1 MFNLKHYQVGQ
12 RTKNV
17 KLFLQKAENISISTS
32 RKKDKEKIY
41 TAYLDKIPAESYKIH
56 KNENQIASL
65 SKISDYQRRK

>member
-1 MFNLKHYQVGQ
+1 MFNIKHYQVGQ
-12 RTKNV
+12 RTKSV

-32 RKKDKEKIY
+32 QKKDKEKIY
-41 TAYLDKIPAESYKIH
+41 TVYLDKIPAESYKIH